1 MGTERTRF
9 FFHLMFRDPQSLRRQ
24 VDHLASFWDGG
35 RLAMQI
41 VLAVRAGDD
50 RMKEHL
56 IRYLDLPQVMAP
68 MALLPSGPLAALF
81 AQALGRRPKA
91 IGGRRQT
98 AIITVFGQL
107 PFQRFDALLLRAD
120 QP

>member
-1 MGTERTRF
+1 
-9 FFHLMFRDPQSLRRQ
+9 
-24 VDHLASFWDGG
+24 
-35 RLAMQI
+35 
-41 VLAVRAGDD
+41 
-50 RMKEHL
+50 L

-98 AIITVFGQL
+98 AIMTVFGQL

-120 QP
+120 QPLEPLKALLLRHKSFKSFFESFAQVLSRFAHLLQLFVFALQFFAQALILS